1 MHNPLRSFFLSPIIH
16 AHIMDDDIKLID
28 LSDILLLCSIG
39 LLTYAW
45 FNRKWITSLLFKN
58 DHTST
63 DNSTKANTAQRETN
77 FVKVM
82 KEQGRRVIVFY
93 GSQTGTAESYAG
105 RLAKE
110 CSQRF
115 RVSAM
120 TADLEL
126 YDLSYLD
133 QVPKDHLVIFVLAT
147 YGEGEPTDNAVDFWD
162 LITEE
167 EPLFSQGE
175 SDLSNLNY
183 ILFGLGNKTY
193 EQYNEVSRKVHNCLS
208 KLGAHI
214 IGERGEGDDDGSL
227 EEDFLSWKEKMWP
240 AFCETLGVDES
251 RSGPREPIY
260 CVQELAQYEKE
271 QVYFGELTEK
281 PSSTT
286 RIAHDAKHPY
296 VVPIVTTRELFQGT
310 DRHCLHIEF
319 DISNTNLSYQTGDH
333 IAIWPTNNEQ
343 EVERLASVLNLTDK
357 LDTVVMVQAIDPAAS
372 KKHPF
377 PVPTTYRSMFRHYL
391 EICAPASRQTLQ
403 TLIEYAPNEEAR
415 EVLTRLAN
423 DKDEYRVKVADA
435 CRNLGEVLQLV
446 TKQTWSSVPFDLIVE
461 NINRLQPRFY
471 SISSSAKESP
481 HIVSATVV
489 TLQYHPTS
497 TPQRTVYG
505 VCTNFLY
512 NIHVQHRPREQ
523 NIPAYDLAGPRRA
536 FINSEGYCQRL
547 PIHIRHSQFKLPR
560 NPTVPII
567 MVGPGTGVAPFRGFV
582 HERALEKRNGK
593 PIGATLLFFGSR
605 NHDQDY
611 LYAEEWAELFQTL
624 GEDSGIFTAFSRDQ
638 PQKIYVQQRLM
649 EQGQRVWNLLTKGA
663 YVYVCGDAK
672 NMARDVNQ
680 TFINCAVEFGG
691 MTETKA
697 HEFVKGLRT
706 TGRYQ
711 EDVWS

>member
-1 MHNPLRSFFLSPIIH
+1 M
-16 AHIMDDDIKLID
+16 
-28 LSDILLLCSIG
+28 
-39 LLTYAW
+39 
-45 FNRKWITSLLFKN
+45 
-58 DHTST
+58 
-63 DNSTKANTAQRETN
+63 
-77 FVKVM
+77 
-82 KEQGRRVIVFY
+82 
-93 GSQTGTAESYAG
+93 
-105 RLAKE
+105 
-110 CSQRF
+110 
-115 RVSAM
+115 
-120 TADLEL
+120 
-126 YDLSYLD
+126 
-133 QVPKDHLVIFVLAT
+133 
-147 YGEGEPTDNAVDFWD
+147 
-162 LITEE
+162 
-167 EPLFSQGE
+167 
-175 SDLSNLNY
+175 
-183 ILFGLGNKTY
+183 
-193 EQYNEVSRKVHNCLS
+193 
-208 KLGAHI
+208 
-214 IGERGEGDDDGSL
+214 
-227 EEDFLSWKEKMWP
+227 
-240 AFCETLGVDES
+240 
-251 RSGPREPIY
+251 
-260 CVQELAQYEKE
+260 
-271 QVYFGELTEK
+271 
-281 PSSTT
+281 
-286 RIAHDAKHPY
+286 
-296 VVPIVTTRELFQGT
+296 
-310 DRHCLHIEF
+310 HIEF

-415 EVLTRLAN
+415 GALTRLAN
-423 DKDEYRVKVADA
+423 DKDEYRIKVADA

-446 TKQTWSSVPFDLIVE
+446 TKQTWTSVPFDLIVE

-489 TLQYHPTS
+489 TLQYHPIS

-512 NIHVQHRPREQ
+512 NIHAQHRPCEQ

-536 FINSEGYCQRL
+536 FINSEDYCQRL

-560 NPTVPII
+560 NPTVPVI

-593 PIGATLLFFGSR
+593 PIGPTLLFFGSR

-649 EQGQRVWNLLTKGA
+649 EQGQRIWNLLTKGA